1 MERQGAEL
9 VAQDGDALEAEPTF
23 PLFGRRKKR
32 ARFDRQP
39 ESIFILKDPFLQ
51 DAFQG
56 NRRIDDVHLRIG
68 CPLDC
73 EFGHGFPVLE
83 QSVVDDGPGDD
94 ECVLVFRSLEREVA
108 ELDLD
113 LLRIRD
119 RGVGGD
125 KRSISGCR

>member
-1 MERQGAEL
+1 MRISKN
-9 VAQDGDALEAEPTF
+9 DGRKMPIVEA
-23 PLFGRRKKR
+23 
-32 ARFDRQP
+32 
-39 ESIFILKDPFLQ
+39 
-51 DAFQG
+51 
-56 NRRIDDVHLRIG
+56 
-68 CPLDC
+68 
-73 EFGHGFPVLE
+73 FPVLE

-94 ECVLVFRSLEREVA
+94 ERVFVFRSLERKVA